1 MGYFTNLTTSLQQK
15 WWQFFQTNR
24 SWIARQMELE
34 HVATPDGGRRPSSHL
49 ILGVIN
55 VLEPQLPEL
64 MEPFTKL
71 NADGNAMIDVLG
83 LNFDPEQFQGNY
95 SDRSANPDP
104 QMDTFMGLTN
114 DEDVPENLS
123 DFPRVEVVNK
133 TALESSQQQSLEPPD
148 RQELGDAWLE
158 QGNPGTNS
166 EPERTPDKN
175 SAREEKKSEDEEI
188 SRLFPDF

>member
-1 MGYFTNLTTSLQQK
+1 
-15 WWQFFQTNR
+15 
-24 SWIARQMELE
+24 MEIE

-71 NADGNAMIDVLG
+71 NADGNAMIEVLG
-83 LNFDPEQFQGNY
+83 LNFDPERFQGNY

-104 QMDTFMGLTN
+104 PMDAFVGLT
-114 DEDVPENLS
+114 EDGPENLS
-123 DFPRVEVVNK
+123 DSPRVDVINK
-133 TALESSQQQSLEPPD
+133 TALESSQQQSIEQPPD
-148 RQELGDAWLE
+148 RSQLGDAWLE
-158 QGNPGTNS
+158 QGNPGTNL
-166 EPERTPDKN
+166 EAERTPDKN
-175 SAREEKKSEDEEI
+175 FAREEKKSEDEEI